1 MTEPILS
8 FDQISVRF
16 GGVLALDGV
25 SFDIARG
32 DTFGIIGPNG
42 AGKTTLFNCISGFIK
57 PAAGGRIVFNNKDL
71 IGRSVHEVAKLGIS
85 RSFQN
90 IALMQDQTGRQN
102 ILTGLHLRLAY
113 HPLASILPLR
123 RVSDAEAQAAREIKR
138 ICELLKISDSVLDT
152 RVDTLPLGQQKK
164 IEVARAVVRAPELL
178 LLDEPAGGLNDRET
192 GDLID
197 SLESLRDS
205 SELTIV
211 VIDHDMNLVM
221 ELCNQL
227 AVLDFG
233 RLIAMGEAANVQAD
247 PAVIAVYLGQPD
259 AA

>member
-1 MTEPILS
+1 MTQPILH

-16 GGVLALDGV
+16 GGVVALDGV
-25 SFDIARG
+25 GFDIARG

-57 PAAGGRIVFNNKDL
+57 PEAGGRIDFNGKNL

-90 IALMQDQTGRQN
+90 IALMHDLTGRQN

-123 RVSDAEAQAAREIKR
+123 RVADAEAQAARQIEK
-138 ICELLKISDSVLDT
+138 ICDLLKISGAVLDT
-152 RVDTLPLGQQKK
+152 RVDALPLGQQKK

-192 GDLID
+192 ADLIG
-197 SLESLRDS
+197 SLESLRAS

-221 ELCNQL
+221 DLCDQL

-233 RLIAMGEAANVQAD
+233 KLIAIGAAAEVQDD
-247 PAVIAVYLGQPD
+247 PAVIAVYLGEQD